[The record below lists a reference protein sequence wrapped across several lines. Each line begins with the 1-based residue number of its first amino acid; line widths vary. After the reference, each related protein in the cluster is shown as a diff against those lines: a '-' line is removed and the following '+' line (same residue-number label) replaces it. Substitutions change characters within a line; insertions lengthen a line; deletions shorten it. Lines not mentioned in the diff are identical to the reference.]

1 MKKYHLGISV
11 GGSEITCVNLSQD
24 FVSKQDS
31 NELEIHQQIFWSC
44 TFLFTDFL
52 KIIKLLSQPDKS

>member
-11 GGSEITCVNLSQD
+11 GGSEITCVNLSQY

-31 NELEIHQQIFWSC
+31 NELEIHQQIF
-44 TFLFTDFL
+44 
-52 KIIKLLSQPDKS
+52 

>member
-11 GGSEITCVNLSQD
+11 GGSEITCVNLSQY

-44 TFLFTDFL
+44 TFLFTDFF
-52 KIIKLLSQPDKS
+52 